1 MNTEN
6 RWDERG
12 FAHIL
17 LVVIGVVVIAGV
29 GVVGWKVASTNKS
42 TTKSS
47 STSNTTAKG
56 SSSSSGSS
64 VAADASC
71 LAQYHDANI
80 CHFASNSTSFEKT
93 AYTATLTLVQNGSTT
108 STSVLKNDGNGN
120 TELTGSGGGDVI
132 NAITLDNNMYVQ
144 SNNTGPW
151 IQYPSGSAAPASN
164 PTSNMN
170 IGVGSAGISFKSLG
184 TAACGSL
191 TCYKYQVTSTSPL
204 DAGATQDVWFD
215 TSSYKLRE
223 WYYSTSAGNSTDMTI
238 SYGPVSITKPSPIES
253 LSASLGQ

>member
-56 SSSSSGSS
+56 SSSSSGTS

-144 SNNTGPW
+144 SNNTGP
-151 IQYPSGSAAPASN
+151 
-164 PTSNMN
+164 
-170 IGVGSAGISFKSLG
+170 
-184 TAACGSL
+184 
-191 TCYKYQVTSTSPL
+191 
-204 DAGATQDVWFD
+204 
-215 TSSYKLRE
+215 
-223 WYYSTSAGNSTDMTI
+223 
-238 SYGPVSITKPSPIES
+238 
-253 LSASLGQ
+253 